1 MTIAL
6 AVIICGTLSTA
17 AYEQL
22 NVRDRGCGDL
32 ITFCEYTL
40 VVLLHGKYLLKEPK
54 RVPLSTHL
62 VVLSGFVIS
71 RERFEQQSNSRLTHL
86 AHRFLGYS
94 LLCNFALSLALPV
107 TVLLIF
113 KNGNMVA
120 DVVLG
125 TFALKRKYPL
135 LQIGAVLAVSMGI
148 TAAALETRKAISV
161 TALENSI
168 DVTSFATGCTCI
180 VLALFLRAGSGV
192 AQELIFKQTNGK
204 VQEELLA
211 WRSAIGLP
219 ILCLTRWSNIV
230 EHASIWMTGGPSV
243 SFLGFDISILWI
255 FMLCNMIFD
264 YATKILVGELI
275 FRTSALSTSLVLIL
289 MRFISIVFS
298 SCYVNAPP
306 YPGIRMLAACTLVIS
321 GTLVYTNCEL
331 EKKSALREKRE

>member
-1 MTIAL
+1 
-6 AVIICGTLSTA
+6 
-17 AYEQL
+17 
-22 NVRDRGCGDL
+22 
-32 ITFCEYTL
+32 
-40 VVLLHGKYLLKEPK
+40 
-54 RVPLSTHL
+54 
-62 VVLSGFVIS
+62 
-71 RERFEQQSNSRLTHL
+71 
-86 AHRFLGYS
+86 
-94 LLCNFALSLALPV
+94 
-107 TVLLIF
+107 
-113 KNGNMVA
+113 MVA

-148 TAAALETRKAISV
+148 TAAALATRKAISV

-168 DVTSFATGCTCI
+168 DVTSFATGCACI

-219 ILCLTRWSNIV
+219 ILCLTRWSSIV

-264 YATKILVGELI
+264 YATKVLVGELI

-306 YPGIRMLAACTLVIS
+306 YPGIRMLAACVLVIS